1 MRFFVCLF
9 TEHDLRLVALAAVIC
24 VLGAWIS
31 VRLFV
36 RIRAAEREARPF
48 WIFLGAVAAGSTIWC
63 THFVAMLAYRP
74 GVPVS
79 YDPTLTGVSLLI
91 AVVSAA
97 LALVVASGRG
107 RVAPVIGGGLF
118 GAGVVVMHYT
128 GMAAFSIDGAIV
140 WDTTYVV
147 VSLVLSL
154 ALGAAAFSAVTR
166 EHADPQTRELIGTA
180 LLAASIVAL
189 HFSGMAAVGII
200 PAVPVPGGATSEDA
214 YGALA
219 VAVAGVGLL
228 VLGTGL
234 ASQLLDR
241 QATIRARART
251 KHILESSVDG
261 IVIETAGRIVDC
273 NEAFIQLS
281 GMQREA
287 VVGRTFAELVPRA
300 PAAVDQLVRATLVT
314 ASGEALPVEVAA
326 RDDRYDRDEFA
337 ATRFYSV
344 RDLRQRLAQEEKI
357 TYLASFDNLTGLP
370 NRSCFLEHLDAQIET
385 RPASSRIALFAID
398 LDRFK
403 EVNDVHGH
411 AAGDH
416 VLRVLSERMR
426 TAVGR
431 EAFVARLGGDE
442 FVATALVQDREQAL
456 GIASRLERELFATVP
471 YDHVDLICGASI
483 GISIFPDDA
492 ASPATLMNNA
502 DLAMYRAKG
511 SHAEA
516 ICFYEEEM
524 DERVRERRAM
534 ALQLRTA
541 LAENQFF
548 LVFQPQVS
556 VRDNEVTGYEALLR
570 WRHPVRGVVQPMDF
584 IPIAEDTGLILP
596 IGEWVLRAAC
606 RAAVSWETPLKVAVN
621 VSALQ
626 VGSIDMPDIIH
637 GILMETGLSP
647 QRLEVEITETSL
659 IQDAERTLHILRRI
673 KAMGVSIS
681 MDDFGIGYSSL
692 STLRSFPFDKIKLD
706 KSFMDDL
713 DRGPQAAAVIRAVL
727 ALGESLD
734 IPILAE
740 GVETKAQL
748 DFLAQEGCTQIQGYL
763 VGYPEEEAG
772 DGGASAGSGQLPLT
786 AQELPLFRDAP
797 TKGTR
802 TGD

>member
-1 MRFFVCLF
+1 MRFFSCLF
-9 TEHDLRLVALAAVIC
+9 TEHDLWLVALAAAIC

-31 VRLFV
+31 IRLFL
-36 RIRAAEREARPF
+36 RTRAAEREARPF
-48 WIFLGAVAAGSTIWC
+48 WVFHGAVAAGSTIWC

-79 YDPTLTGVSLLI
+79 YDPTLTGISLLI

-97 LALVVASGRG
+97 VSLAIASGRG
-107 RVAPVIGGGLF
+107 RLAPMLGGCMF
-118 GAGVVVMHYT
+118 GVGVSVMHYT

-140 WDTTYVV
+140 WDMTYVAA
-147 VSLVLSL
+147 SLVLSL
-154 ALGAAAFSAVTR
+154 VLGAAAFVAATR
-166 EHADPQTRELIGTA
+166 EGVVLQTRELLGTA
-180 LLAASIVAL
+180 LLAGSIVAL
-189 HFSGMAAVGII
+189 HFTGMAAVGIV
-200 PAVPVPGGATSEDA
+200 PAVPQPGGATSEDA
-214 YGALA
+214 YGVLA
-219 VAVAGVGLL
+219 VAVAAVGVL

-241 QATIRARART
+241 QATARTRART
-251 KHILESSVDG
+251 KQILESSVDG

-273 NEAFIQLS
+273 NEAFILLS

-287 VVGRTFAELVPRA
+287 LVGRTFAELVPRA
-300 PAAVDQLVRATLVT
+300 PSSVDKLVRATLLT
-314 ASGEALPVEVAA
+314 AAGALLPVEVAA
-326 RDDRYDRDEFA
+326 REDRYERDDLT

-344 RDLRQRLAQEEKI
+344 RDLRPRLAQEEKI
-357 TYLASFDNLTGLP
+357 SYLASFDNLTGLP
-370 NRSCFLEHLDAQIET
+370 NRSSFLEHLDSQIET
-385 RPASSRIALFAID
+385 RPASARIALLAID

-416 VLRVLSERMR
+416 VLCVLSDRMR
-426 TAVGR
+426 TAVGK

-492 ASPATLMNNA
+492 GSPATLMNNA

-511 SHAEA
+511 SPGEA
-516 ICFYEEEM
+516 ICFYEEGM
-524 DERVRERRAM
+524 DERVRERRAI

-556 VRDNEVTGYEALLR
+556 VRENEVTGYEALLR
-570 WRHPVRGVVQPMDF
+570 WRHPERGVLLPMEF

-596 IGEWVLRAAC
+596 IGEWVLRTAC
-606 RAAVSWETPLKVAVN
+606 REAASWDNELKIAVN

-626 VGSIDMPDIIH
+626 VGSIDMPDVIH

-713 DRGPQAAAVIRAVL
+713 DRGPQASAMIRAVL

-740 GVETKAQL
+740 GVETEAQL
-748 DFLAQEGCTQIQGYL
+748 EFLTQQGCTEIQGYL
-763 VGYPEEEAG
+763 VGHPDE
-772 DGGASAGSGQLPLT
+772 SAAEPGTAEQNRILPPPVMRTPRTGSG
-786 AQELPLFRDAP
+786 
-797 TKGTR
+797 R
-802 TGD
+802 TGE